1 MTRNR
6 WLFITIYCLVGLLV
20 VATVVCG
27 LVKTSYKPQIANPTI
42 INIQDNDYAKYPS
55 VGSREQNPER
65 YDAVMDAFNKSFE
78 ESFLTS
84 VFSGRNGTTTRIIQH
99 GTTDPRK
106 NFSGFKVQFIFGEE
120 QTIMLNGEEY
130 YPATDTS
137 KTIKYKEIIFEV
149 NMTNAETGEAAEGFI
164 RNSIYYV
171 SQNEV
176 TGKDEYYEHKL
187 LCDFSGLYE
196 LLLTY

>member
-1 MTRNR
+1 
-6 WLFITIYCLVGLLV
+6 
-20 VATVVCG
+20 
-27 LVKTSYKPQIANPTI
+27 
-42 INIQDNDYAKYPS
+42 
-55 VGSREQNPER
+55 
-65 YDAVMDAFNKSFE
+65 MDAFNKSFE

-137 KTIKYKEIIFEV
+137 KTP
-149 NMTNAETGEAAEGFI
+149 
-164 RNSIYYV
+164 
-171 SQNEV
+171 
-176 TGKDEYYEHKL
+176 KL
-187 LCDFSGLYE
+187 VRCRVVDSRFPAPCLRHFA
-196 LLLTY
+196 TYA